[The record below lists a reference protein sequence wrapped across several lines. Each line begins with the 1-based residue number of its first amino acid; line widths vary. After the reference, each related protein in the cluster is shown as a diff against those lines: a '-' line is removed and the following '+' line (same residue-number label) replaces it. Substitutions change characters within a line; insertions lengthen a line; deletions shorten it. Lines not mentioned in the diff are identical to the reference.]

1 MDTERNFEID
11 FKVMVQNILIK
22 KFLLIANLVLNS
34 ALGVNINFPQL
45 GTIF

>member
-1 MDTERNFEID
+1 MDTERNFEIN
-11 FKVMVQNILIK
+11 FKVIVRNIPIK

-34 ALGVNINFPQL
+34 ALGVNTNFPQL